1 MKFVSQETNANA
13 RLTLAVPASSVG
25 SGDPTIV
32 FMEGS
37 GNGAANN
44 KSYLESYLPNSGYL
58 RMYSYQG
65 AGASSGADI
74 WRIPDDQST
83 FDLNTT
89 ADENAFDYVCQTC
102 GKHELEKFECCGE
115 VLWQDD
121 VALMTQVLRQEP
133 DAMANLERQGVI
145 TNYPY
150 NPETK
155 EGGGLFTSAT
165 RMPWFLLSGMVQMN
179 ARIKELEAR
188 LLQEAK

>member
-1 MKFVSQETNANA
+1 VFQEGA
-13 RLTLAVPASSVG
+13 
-25 SGDPTIV
+25 GDGTAGDKAYW
-32 FMEGS
+32 M
-37 GNGAANN
+37 
-44 KSYLESYLPNSGYL
+44 SYLPNGGYMRL
-58 RMYSYQG
+58 MSYT
-65 AGASSGADI
+65 STVADI
-74 WRIPDDQST
+74 WRVPDDQTT

-150 NPETK
+150 NPETG
-155 EGGGLFTSAT
+155 EGGGLFTSAN

-179 ARIKELEAR
+179 ERIKELER
-188 LLQEAK
+188 LLEAKLLKEAT